1 MLKLAIAFV
10 GAMAA
15 ASVLA
20 GCAGNFDGAPGGAAG
35 ARDQQAGLPR
45 GSCIGVL
52 STIGHSFTVKTIG
65 LMVFNNEEKE
75 VAIDSWGIDNLVVN
89 RIRAHIGPQVTT
101 KRIAYPKEALNSRK
115 QRGLFADNEGPL
127 KAHLQALSPSERCAR
142 YVVVARSDTDYAG
155 TNQSI
160 GGLGIV
166 RRTAII
172 THSTFPLYSI
182 FRLTVYDGTNW
193 SRLRNLA
200 AVAADQG
207 PWMGIVRGP
216 HVGIET
222 AGWPDPAESAA
233 RSARL
238 RQATSELVSQ
248 TLDRT
253 LPYLRA
259 LESPGNM

>member
-1 MLKLAIAFV
+1 MKLAIAFV

-20 GCAGNFDGAPGGAAG
+20 GCAGNFDGGPGGAAG
-35 ARDQQAGLPR
+35 ARDQQAAWPR

-65 LMVFNNEEKE
+65 LMVFGNEEKQ

-89 RIRAHIGPQVTT
+89 RIRAHIGSQVTT
-101 KRIAYPKEALNSRK
+101 ERIAYPKEALNSQGR
-115 QRGLFADNEGPL
+115 RGLFAEYEGPL
-127 KAHLQALSPSERCAR
+127 KTHLQALAPSERCAR
-142 YVVVARSDTDYAG
+142 YVVVARRDTDYTG
-155 TNQSI
+155 TNQTI

-166 RRTAII
+166 RHTSFI
-172 THSTFPLYSI
+172 THATFPLYSI
-182 FRLTVYDGTNW
+182 FTLTVFDGTNW
-193 SRLRNLA
+193 TRLRSLP

-207 PWMGIVRGP
+207 PYMGVVRGP

-259 LESPGNM
+259 LESAGSM